1 VICLL
6 NDITAVPITKLFCD
20 CSVRTVVPIT
30 KRVVEC
36 SVVCLLLQVINC
48 HAIIGNEN
56 TRFCSGHAKHGSLWA
71 ELRNKHKQFAVTL
84 SSKIEL
90 RRIVCSNKH
99 T

>member
-1 VICLL
+1 MCLLKVYCAERGLICLL
-6 NDITAVPITKLFCD
+6 NDITAVPITKLFYD

-56 TRFCSGHAKHGSLWA
+56 TRFCRFQDLTKLAFASRAKKGL
-71 ELRNKHKQFAVTL
+71 FGFF
-84 SSKIEL
+84 
-90 RRIVCSNKH
+90 
-99 T
+99 